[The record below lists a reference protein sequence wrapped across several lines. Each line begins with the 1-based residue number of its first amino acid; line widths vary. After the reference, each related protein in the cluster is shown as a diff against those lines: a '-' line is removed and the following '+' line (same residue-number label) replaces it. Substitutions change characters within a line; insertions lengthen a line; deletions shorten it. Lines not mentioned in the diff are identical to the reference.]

1 MNEILLNAIS
11 QIPWWIFPIVIL
23 VLIFKT
29 PWSKGKV
36 GEFFVNKIND
46 TYLDKNE
53 YIKIKDITLKLS
65 DGSTTQ
71 IDHVLISKYGIF
83 VIETKNYKGWI
94 FGNEK
99 WKLWTQTTKK
109 GKNTF
114 QNPIRQNYKHIKA
127 LEEVIEELM
136 EIGINKFIPVI
147 VFIGE
152 CEFKTEM
159 PKMVHRGISYIDYI
173 KSFNE
178 IILSNIEIQT
188 IVNKISR
195 RRLEVGFKT
204 DIEHVKNLKSR
215 MN

>member
-11 QIPWWIFPIVIL
+11 QIPWWIFPIIIL

-36 GEFFVNKIND
+36 GELFVNKIND

-71 IDHVLISKYGIF
+71 IDHVLVSKYGIF

-136 EIGINKFIPVI
+136 EIDINKFIPVI

-195 RRLEVGFKT
+195 RRLKVGFKT

-215 MN
+215 IK